1 MKAFGVGCFNFG
13 IRYKSGFLFD
23 TKNHVKN
30 IKQTLEKI
38 TAIGELTID
47 YNEDLE
53 DSEHITEAPTKLSDG
68 GGFPFVD
75 FLRITFGLYIPSRIQ
90 SDLIGGTV
98 KYSLYGIE
106 RFKVTILSSYYGPVA
121 FVECVDVLSED
132 YEPSTAVQVV
142 REFLKKEFSKID
154 SEITFEFIGPSPF
167 HVDFYISNKENEKI
181 INKIELIESE
191 QKSYNKIVFKYNED
205 IFETEDEALLDIYYE
220 LSDELALFYAITREN
235 VIQMR
240 SWNNIEESLEQ
251 LNLMNQDQG
260 YYKYLRNKCLAS
272 KLRKK
277 IINSLYVFKAENEL
291 YQHRVNHWVKEMYDN
306 SVVVYLKK
314 YIETK
319 SGRESHYPVDSVC
332 DWMKHMEDSSMKYF
346 EISATFSSAIIG
358 GIIGSAITLIWGK

>member
-13 IRYKSGFLFD
+13 IRYKSEFLFD
-23 TKNHVKN
+23 TKSHVEN
-30 IKQTLEKI
+30 IELALKKI
-38 TAIGELTID
+38 TAIGELIID
-47 YNEDLE
+47 YDEDLE
-53 DSEHITEAPTKLSDG
+53 DSAHITEAPPELNDG
-68 GGFPFVD
+68 GNFPFVD

-90 SDLIGGTV
+90 SDLIGETV
-98 KYSLYGIE
+98 KYSLSGIE
-106 RFKVTILSSYYGPVA
+106 KFKVTMLSSYYGPVA

-132 YEPSTAVQVV
+132 CDPSAAVQVV

-181 INKIELIESE
+181 INKIELSESD
-191 QKSYNKIVFKYNED
+191 QKGYNKIVFKYNED

-220 LSDELALFYAITREN
+220 LTDELALFYAITREN

-240 SWNNIEESLEQ
+240 SWINIEENLGQ
-251 LNLMNQDQG
+251 LNLMNQSQG
-260 YYKYLRNKCLAS
+260 YCKCLKNKYLAS

-291 YQHRVNHWVKEMYDN
+291 YQHRVDHWVKEMYDN

-314 YIETK
+314 FIETK

-358 GIIGSAITLIWGK
+358 GIIGSVVTLIWGN